1 MIEAFS
7 TNQILFFL
15 LIMSVT
21 ALFAGFFAGFFGIGG
36 GIITVPCLFYIFGAV
51 GIDKS
56 FIMHLAVGTSFA
68 IIVPTAMM
76 SVFTHY
82 KHKAVDFGVVKTYG
96 IFVVIG
102 VIIGTFFAAS
112 MNTKSLVLFFSVIMY
127 LLALNLIFLKDKTK
141 IKLKFTLLQRTFL
154 GFIVGFVSSL
164 MGIGGAIM
172 NVPILKFVGYT
183 INKAIGSA
191 ASIGFLIAVFGCLG
205 FLISGIMIKTDI
217 PLSTGFINIPA
228 FLIFIPI
235 TIVMAKVGA
244 TTVHKMKKEIIA
256 KLLLVDF
263 YTNTSI
269 FKFFDRSLQFF

>member
-1 MIEAFS
+1 MIETFGA
-7 TNQILFFL
+7 NQIILFL
-15 LIMSVT
+15 LIMALT
-21 ALFAGFFAGFFGIGG
+21 AIVAGFFAGFFGIGG

-68 IIVPTAMM
+68 IIVPTAVM

-82 KHKAVDFGVVKTYG
+82 KHKAVDFAVVRTYG

-102 VIIGTFFAAS
+102 VIIGSFFAAS
-112 MNTKSLVLFFSVIMY
+112 MQTKSLVLFFSIIMY

-141 IKLKFTLLQRTFL
+141 IKLKFSLLQRTFL

-191 ASIGFLIAVFGCLG
+191 ASIGFLISVFGCLG
-205 FLISGIMIKTDI
+205 FLVSGTLIKSDI
-217 PLSTGFINIPA
+217 PLSVGFINIPA

-235 TIVMAKVGA
+235 TVMMAKVGA
-244 TTVHKMKKEIIA
+244 STVHKMKREIIA
-256 KLLLVDF
+256 KLFGLFLIIIASRFLYDYF
-263 YTNTSI
+263 N
-269 FKFFDRSLQFF
+269 L

>member
-1 MIEAFS
+1 MIEIFG

-15 LIMSVT
+15 AIMTVT
-21 ALFAGFFAGFFGIGG
+21 ALVAGFFAGFFGIGG

-51 GIDKS
+51 GMDKS

-68 IIVPTAMM
+68 IIVPTAIM

-82 KHKAVDFGVVKTYG
+82 KHRAVDFGIIKTYG

-102 VIIGTFFAAS
+102 VIIGSFFAAS
-112 MNTKSLVLFFSVIMY
+112 MQTKSLVLFFSIIIY

-141 IKLKFTLLQRTFL
+141 IKLKFNLLERTVL
-154 GFIVGFVSSL
+154 GFVVGFVSSL

-191 ASIGFLIAVFGCLG
+191 ASIGFLISVFGCLG
-205 FLISGIMIKTDI
+205 FLISGMLIKTNI
-217 PLSTGFINIPA
+217 PLSVGFINIPA

-235 TIVMAKVGA
+235 TVVMAKVGA
-244 TTVHKMKKEIIA
+244 STIHKMKREIIA
-256 KLLLVDF
+256 KLF
-263 YTNTSI
+263 G
-269 FKFFDRSLQFF
+269 FFLIIIASRFLYDYFNF

>member
-1 MIEAFS
+1 MIEAFG

-141 IKLKFTLLQRTFL
+141 IKLKFTLLQRTVL

-244 TTVHKMKKEIIA
+244 TTVHKMKREIIA
-256 KLLLVDF
+256 KLFGLFLIIIASRF
-263 YTNTSI
+263 LYEYFNI
-269 FKFFDRSLQFF
+269 

>member
-102 VIIGTFFAAS
+102 VVIGTFFAAS

-141 IKLKFTLLQRTFL
+141 IKLKFTLLQRTVL

-256 KLLLVDF
+256 KLF
-263 YTNTSI
+263 G
-269 FKFFDRSLQFF
+269 FFLIIIASRFLYEYLNI

>member
-1 MIEAFS
+1 MIEVFG
-7 TNQILFFL
+7 TDQILFFL

-21 ALFAGFFAGFFGIGG
+21 AVVAGFFAGFFGIGG

-68 IIVPTAMM
+68 IIVPTAIM

-82 KHKAVDFGVVKTYG
+82 KHQAVDFAVIRTYG

-102 VIIGTFFAAS
+102 VIIGSFFAAS
-112 MNTKSLVLFFSVIMY
+112 MHTKSLVLFFSIVIY

-141 IKLKFTLLQRTFL
+141 IKLKFSLLQRTVL

-191 ASIGFLIAVFGCLG
+191 ASIGFLISVFGCLG
-205 FLISGIMIKTDI
+205 FLASGMLIKNDI
-217 PLSTGFINIPA
+217 PLSAGFINIPA

-235 TIVMAKVGA
+235 TIMMAKIGA

-256 KLLLVDF
+256 KLF
-263 YTNTSI
+263 G
-269 FKFFDRSLQFF
+269 FFLIIIASRFLYDYFNF

>member
-1 MIEAFS
+1 MIEDFGTS
-7 TNQILFFL
+7 QILFLL

-21 ALFAGFFAGFFGIGG
+21 AVVAGFFAGFFGIGG
-36 GIITVPCLFYIFGAV
+36 GIITVPCLFYIFGAI

-68 IIVPTAMM
+68 IIVPTAIM
-76 SVFTHY
+76 SVYTHY
-82 KHKAVDFGVVKTYG
+82 KHQAVDFGVIKTYG

-102 VIIGTFFAAS
+102 VIIGAFFAAY
-112 MNTKSLVLFFSVIMY
+112 MQTKSLVLFFSIIIY
-127 LLALNLIFLKDKTK
+127 LLALNLILLKDKTK
-141 IKLKFTLLQRTFL
+141 IKLKFTLLQRTVL

-191 ASIGFLIAVFGCLG
+191 ASIGFLISVFGFLG
-205 FLISGIMIKTDI
+205 FLASGILIKTNI
-217 PLSTGFINIPA
+217 PLSVGFINIPA

-235 TIVMAKVGA
+235 TVMMAKVGA
-244 TTVHKMKKEIIA
+244 STVHKIKREIIA
-256 KLLLVDF
+256 KLFGLFLIIIASRFLYDYF
-263 YTNTSI
+263 N
-269 FKFFDRSLQFF
+269 L

>member
-1 MIEAFS
+1 MIEDFG
-7 TNQILFFL
+7 TNQILFL
-15 LIMSVT
+15 LIIMSVT
-21 ALFAGFFAGFFGIGG
+21 AVVAGFFAGFFGIGG

-68 IIVPTAMM
+68 IIVPTAIM

-82 KHKAVDFGVVKTYG
+82 KHQAVDFNIIKTYG

-112 MNTKSLVLFFSVIMY
+112 MQTKSLVLFFSIIIY

-141 IKLKFTLLQRTFL
+141 IRLKFTLLQRTVF

-191 ASIGFLIAVFGCLG
+191 ASIGFLISVFGFLG
-205 FLISGIMIKTDI
+205 FLVSGILIKTDI
-217 PLSTGFINIPA
+217 PLSVGFINIPA
-228 FLIFIPI
+228 FLIFIPL
-235 TIVMAKVGA
+235 TVVMAKVGA
-244 TTVHKMKKEIIA
+244 STIHKIKREIIA
-256 KLLLVDF
+256 KLF
-263 YTNTSI
+263 G
-269 FKFFDRSLQFF
+269 FFLIIIASRFLYDYFNL

>member
-1 MIEAFS
+1 MIEDFG
-7 TNQILFFL
+7 THQILFFL

-21 ALFAGFFAGFFGIGG
+21 AVVAGFFAGFFGIGG

-82 KHKAVDFGVVKTYG
+82 KHQAVDFGVIKTYG

-112 MNTKSLVLFFSVIMY
+112 MQTKSLVLFFSIIIY

-191 ASIGFLIAVFGCLG
+191 ASIGFLISVFGFLG
-205 FLISGIMIKTDI
+205 FLLSGILIKTNI
-217 PLSTGFINIPA
+217 PLSVGFINIPA

-235 TIVMAKVGA
+235 TVFMAKVGA
-244 TTVHKMKKEIIA
+244 STVHKMKKEIIA
-256 KLLLVDF
+256 KLF
-263 YTNTSI
+263 G
-269 FKFFDRSLQFF
+269 FFLIIIASRFLYDYFNL

>member
-1 MIEAFS
+1 MIEAFG

-102 VIIGTFFAAS
+102 VVIGTFFAAS

-141 IKLKFTLLQRTFL
+141 IKLKFTLLQRTVL

-256 KLLLVDF
+256 KLF
-263 YTNTSI
+263 G
-269 FKFFDRSLQFF
+269 FFLIIIASRFLYEYFNI

>member
-1 MIEAFS
+1 MIEDFG
-7 TNQILFFL
+7 TNQILFLL

-21 ALFAGFFAGFFGIGG
+21 AVVAGFFAGFFGIGG

-68 IIVPTAMM
+68 IIIPTAIM

-82 KHKAVDFGVVKTYG
+82 KHQAVDFGVIKTYG

-102 VIIGTFFAAS
+102 VIIGSFFAAS
-112 MNTKSLVLFFSVIMY
+112 METKSLVLFFSIIIY
-127 LLALNLIFLKDKTK
+127 LLAINLIFLKDKTK
-141 IKLKFTLLQRTFL
+141 IKLKFTLLQRTVL

-191 ASIGFLIAVFGCLG
+191 ASIGFLISVFGFLG
-205 FLISGIMIKTDI
+205 FLVSGVLIKTDI
-217 PLSTGFINIPA
+217 PLSVGFINIPA

-235 TIVMAKVGA
+235 TVMMAKVGA
-244 TTVHKMKKEIIA
+244 STVHKMKREIIA
-256 KLLLVDF
+256 KLF
-263 YTNTSI
+263 G
-269 FKFFDRSLQFF
+269 FFLIIIASRFLYDYLNF

>member
-1 MIEAFS
+1 
-7 TNQILFFL
+7 
-15 LIMSVT
+15 MSVT

-36 GIITVPCLFYIFGAV
+36 CIITVPCLFYIFGAV

-96 IFVVIG
+96 IFVVVG

-141 IKLKFTLLQRTFL
+141 IKLKFTLLQRTVL

-256 KLLLVDF
+256 KLFGLFLIIIASRF
-263 YTNTSI
+263 LYEYLNI
-269 FKFFDRSLQFF
+269 

>member
-1 MIEAFS
+1 MIEVFG

-21 ALFAGFFAGFFGIGG
+21 AVVAGFFAGFFGIGG

-68 IIVPTAMM
+68 IIVPTAIM

-82 KHKAVDFGVVKTYG
+82 KHQAVDFSVVKTYG

-102 VIIGTFFAAS
+102 VIIGSFFAAS
-112 MNTKSLVLFFSVIMY
+112 MHTKSLVLFFSIVMY

-141 IKLKFTLLQRTFL
+141 IKLKFSLLQRTVF

-191 ASIGFLIAVFGCLG
+191 ASIGFLISVFGCLG
-205 FLISGIMIKTDI
+205 FLVSGMLIKSDI
-217 PLSTGFINIPA
+217 PLSVGFINIPA

-235 TIVMAKVGA
+235 TVFMAKVGA
-244 TTVHKMKKEIIA
+244 STVHKMKKEIIA
-256 KLLLVDF
+256 KLF
-263 YTNTSI
+263 G
-269 FKFFDRSLQFF
+269 FFLIIIASRFLYDYFNL

>member
-1 MIEAFS
+1 MIETFG

-15 LIMSVT
+15 LIMAVT
-21 ALFAGFFAGFFGIGG
+21 AIFAGFFAGFFGIGG
-36 GIITVPCLFYIFGAV
+36 GIITVPCLFYVFGAI

-68 IIVPTAMM
+68 IIVPTAIM

-82 KHKAVDFGVVKTYG
+82 KHQAVDFSVVKTYG

-102 VIIGTFFAAS
+102 VIIGSFFAAS
-112 MNTKSLVLFFSVIMY
+112 MHTKSLVLFFSIVMY

-191 ASIGFLIAVFGCLG
+191 ASIGFLISVFGFLG
-205 FLISGIMIKTDI
+205 FLFSGILIKTNI
-217 PLSTGFINIPA
+217 PLSVGFINIPA

-235 TIVMAKVGA
+235 TVLMAKVGA
-244 TTVHKMKKEIIA
+244 STVHKIKKEIIA
-256 KLLLVDF
+256 KLF
-263 YTNTSI
+263 G
-269 FKFFDRSLQFF
+269 FFLIIIASRFLYDYFNL

>member
-1 MIEAFS
+1 MIEDFG
-7 TNQILFFL
+7 TNQILFL
-15 LIMSVT
+15 LIIMSVT
-21 ALFAGFFAGFFGIGG
+21 AVVAGFFAGFFGIGG

-68 IIVPTAMM
+68 IIVPTAIM

-82 KHKAVDFGVVKTYG
+82 KHQAVDFNIIKTYG

-112 MNTKSLVLFFSVIMY
+112 MQTKSLVLFFSIIIY

-141 IKLKFTLLQRTFL
+141 IRLKFTLLQRTVF

-183 INKAIGSA
+183 INTAIGSA
-191 ASIGFLIAVFGCLG
+191 ASIGFLISVFGFLG
-205 FLISGIMIKTDI
+205 FLVSGILIKTDI
-217 PLSTGFINIPA
+217 PLSVGFINIPA

-235 TIVMAKVGA
+235 TVMMAKVGA
-244 TTVHKMKKEIIA
+244 STVHKMKREIIA
-256 KLLLVDF
+256 KLF
-263 YTNTSI
+263 GI
-269 FKFFDRSLQFF
+269 FLIIIASRFLYDYFNL

>member
-1 MIEAFS
+1 MIEVFG
-7 TNQILFFL
+7 TNQILFLL

-21 ALFAGFFAGFFGIGG
+21 AVVAGFFAGFFGIGG
-36 GIITVPCLFYIFGAV
+36 GIITVPCLFYIFGSV

-68 IIVPTAMM
+68 IIVPTAIM

-82 KHKAVDFGVVKTYG
+82 KHQAVDFGVIKTYG

-112 MNTKSLVLFFSVIMY
+112 MQTKSLVLFFSIIIY

-141 IKLKFTLLQRTFL
+141 IKLKFTLLQRTIL

-191 ASIGFLIAVFGCLG
+191 ASIGFLISVFGFLG
-205 FLISGIMIKTDI
+205 FLFSGILIKTNI
-217 PLSTGFINIPA
+217 PLSVGFINIPA

-235 TIVMAKVGA
+235 TILMAKIGA
-244 TTVHKMKKEIIA
+244 TMVHKVKKELITKLFGMFLIIIA
-256 KLLLVDF
+256 SRFLYEYF
-263 YTNTSI
+263 N
-269 FKFFDRSLQFF
+269 F